1 MYVLKVSIAYHNSV
15 LSLMFSPQSDDALAT
30 FFLNMFE
37 TGLQVEA
44 QSDQV
49 GFFVAVVIVV
59 VVVWGV

>member
-1 MYVLKVSIAYHNSV
+1 MFWKWALPIITLFYL
-15 LSLMFSPQSDDALAT
+15 LWFSPQSDDALAT

-37 TGLQVEA
+37 TELQVEA